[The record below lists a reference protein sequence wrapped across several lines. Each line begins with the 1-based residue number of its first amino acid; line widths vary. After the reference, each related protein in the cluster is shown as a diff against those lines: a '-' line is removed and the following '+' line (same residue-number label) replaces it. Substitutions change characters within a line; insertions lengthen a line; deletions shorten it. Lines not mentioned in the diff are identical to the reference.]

1 MKPHIFVFV
10 ILMIQT
16 ILSLV
21 WLKLNINAFYVFVAG
36 CFIADFISAIV
47 WSKSK

>member
-1 MKPHIFVFV
+1 MKPHIFIFV
-10 ILMIQT
+10 ILMAQT
-16 ILSLV
+16 TLSLV
-21 WLKLNINAFYVFVAG
+21 WLKLNINAFYVFVIG